1 MSKTTVAERLANH
14 PKLTG
19 ALFVALIALS
29 QVGSA
34 AAAAGSTLG
43 GP

>member
-1 MSKTTVAERLANH
+1 MSQIATTVASR

-19 ALFVALIALS
+19 FLFVALLALS
-29 QVGSA
+29 RVGDA

>member
-1 MSKTTVAERLANH
+1 MSLATTPVASH

-19 ALFVALIALS
+19 FLFVALLALS
-29 QVGSA
+29 RVGDA